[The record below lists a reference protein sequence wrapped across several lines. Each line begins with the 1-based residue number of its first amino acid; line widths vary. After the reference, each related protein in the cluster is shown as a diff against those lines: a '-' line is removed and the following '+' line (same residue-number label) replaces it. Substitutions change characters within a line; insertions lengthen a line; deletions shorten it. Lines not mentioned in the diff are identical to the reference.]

1 MKAILLLS
9 TLAGAALLSGC
20 ASTAPSAS
28 APAAAPQQEHRG
40 DRGSWNETPSVGMTR
55 EAVLARYGDPDSVQQ
70 TAKGEV
76 WSYRA
81 KVRGKDFIPM
91 YGAFTQQRKG
101 GQIGFDT
108 AGRVA
113 AYDWGTTRWGTWW

>member
-1 MKAILLLS
+1 MRNTLLLPA
-9 TLAGAALLSGC
+9 LAAALLCGC
-20 ASTAPSAS
+20 ASNPPASEPSA
-28 APAAAPQQEHRG
+28 PQPKENRG
-40 DRGSWNETPSVGMTR
+40 DRGAWNETPTVGMTR
-55 EAVLARYGDPDSVQQ
+55 EAVLARYGDPDSVRQ

-81 KVRGKDFIPM
+81 KVRGHDFIPV

-101 GQIGFDT
+101 GDIGFDT
-108 AGRVA
+108 GGKVS